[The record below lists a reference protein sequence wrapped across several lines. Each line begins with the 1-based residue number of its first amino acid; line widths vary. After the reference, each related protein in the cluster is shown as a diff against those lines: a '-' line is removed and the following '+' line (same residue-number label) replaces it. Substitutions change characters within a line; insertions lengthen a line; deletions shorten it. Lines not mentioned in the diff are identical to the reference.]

1 MKESTEHTSSYYAA
15 TANWKTDYP
24 QLLGEHHC
32 NVAIVGGGFTGVSAA
47 LQLVEHGY
55 TVCIIEANRIGWG
68 GSGRNG
74 GHLGIAMRKD
84 QFVIEKKFGDSCT
97 VMFLL

>member
-47 LQLVEHGY
+47 LQLLEHGY

-74 GHLGIAMRKD
+74 G
-84 QFVIEKKFGDSCT
+84 QFIDGFA
-97 VMFLL
+97 